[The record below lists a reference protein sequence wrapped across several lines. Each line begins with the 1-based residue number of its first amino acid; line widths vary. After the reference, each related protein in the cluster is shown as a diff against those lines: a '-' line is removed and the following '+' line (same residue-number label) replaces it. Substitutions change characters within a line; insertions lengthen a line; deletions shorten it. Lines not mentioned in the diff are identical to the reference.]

1 MIKDNRLKAFVAVAE
16 RGGFTRAA
24 RDLGVTQ
31 AAVSQNI
38 AELEKEVGAL
48 LFVRARG
55 AVRLTPA
62 GEAFRRYAEQI
73 LHWYDAA
80 ERMFSG
86 AADPYSRLRPLRIAA
101 DPLVSL
107 QLLPDALAA
116 LRGAVPGLTVQ
127 VLAQDADGADVRIL
141 SRSRSTGFTL
151 EDSLSLVG
159 VSEPAVAVSGES
171 PAADLPEDAP
181 LAVWASYQS
190 VLPDDLQA
198 RVVFSSGD
206 PSSVLAFVRA
216 ASDGTAGIVPSGIA
230 AAGLRLFA
238 LPLPSLRRDI
248 HFLPSE
254 DFAVQPLCDRLR
266 QVVEM
271 ASGIVSKTI

>member
-1 MIKDNRLKAFVAVAE
+1 MIRDNRLKAFAAVVE

-31 AAVSQNI
+31 AAVSQSI

-62 GEAFRRYAEQI
+62 GEAFRRYADRI

-86 AADPYSRLRPLRIAA
+86 AAEPFSRLRPLRIAA
-101 DPLVSL
+101 DSLVSL
-107 QLLPDALAA
+107 LVLPEALAA

-127 VLAQDADGADVRIL
+127 VLAPDADGADVRIV
-141 SRSRSTGFTL
+141 SRSRGAGFTL

-159 VSEPAVAVSGES
+159 VAEPAAAVRGES
-171 PAADLPEDAP
+171 SVTDLPEDVP
-181 LAVWASYQS
+181 LAVWSPYRTA
-190 VLPDDLQA
+190 LPDDLGA
-198 RVVFSSGD
+198 RVVFSSED
-206 PSSVLAFVRA
+206 PSSVLAVVRSA
-216 ASDGTAGIVPSGIA
+216 ADGTAGIVPAGIA
-230 AAGLRLFA
+230 APGLHLSA
-238 LPLPSLRRDI
+238 LPLPSLRRDL
-248 HFLPSE
+248 HFLPS
-254 DFAVQPLCDRLR
+254 DSFAAQALCDRLR
-266 QVVEM
+266 EAVGMVPGN
-271 ASGIVSKTI
+271 ALKTM